1 LDLTEDGDSSPVL
14 SIFKR
19 GQMERRSKILIVG
32 SSGVGKTSLRH
43 RYIKGNF
50 RNEELMTIGMEFD
63 STDLEING
71 TTLKLEIYD
80 FAGQEAFQIQKK
92 LLKNV
97 QGVII
102 VCDLTRQETL
112 FSVRSWVDK
121 LFELSPKLRAPFI
134 VAGNKTDLEFERQV
148 SADDVLQMI
157 SAILEDRDVT
167 TRSMEFME
175 TSAKSGRNISAMF
188 ETLGRE
194 ILEEYYP

>member
-1 LDLTEDGDSSPVL
+1 
-14 SIFKR
+14 
-19 GQMERRSKILIVG
+19 
-32 SSGVGKTSLRH
+32 
-43 RYIKGNF
+43 
-50 RNEELMTIGMEFD
+50 MTIGMEFD

-175 TSAKSGRNISAMF
+175 TSAKSGRNISEMF